1 MVLQYWQAALI
12 WETTPISHNVRVHRS
27 LYKWGICGGETV
39 WARCSGRSQGRQVE
53 VDVIIYATLKFKLN
67 PSYIEV
73 KSFFSQAH
81 PTTLNMKRPL
91 FRAFQPWSSLDITF
105 FYRRWMAIGHL
116 LFLTHHLHSTDV
128 MVLSFHSEQVMRPA
142 HCTLFRQHP

>member
-53 VDVIIYATLKFKLN
+53 VDVIVYATLKFKLN

-105 FYRRWMAIGHL
+105 FIGGGWTL
-116 LFLTHHLHSTDV
+116 GICCSLPSTDV

-142 HCTLFRQHP
+142 FCTLFRQHP